1 MFACDNLLGNEMT
14 FSIVL
19 GVCIWCFTKKI
30 TNSIQFNVFV
40 HFYLLYDFKVLS
52 NSIYTLLYKTK
63 CVYMIDMC
71 QIEVKFNHLLM
82 NSQNNIVKI
91 ESGPQRN
98 DAWIDNIF
106 SFSLFVGDLQDFDLD
121 ALLWGWHGSNLSTS
135 YWVITDIRW
144 QYDVNMMKW

>member
-1 MFACDNLLGNEMT
+1 MFACDNLLGNEVT

-40 HFYLLYDFKVLS
+40 HFYLYDFKVLS
-52 NSIYTLLYKTK
+52 YSIYTLLYKTK
-63 CVYMIDMC
+63 CVYMIDTC
-71 QIEVKFNHLLM
+71 KIKVKFNHLLM
-82 NSQNNIVKI
+82 NSQNNILKI

-98 DAWIDNIF
+98 DAWIDNIV

>member
-52 NSIYTLLYKTK
+52 YSIYTLLYKTK

-71 QIEVKFNHLLM
+71 KIEVKFNHLLM
-82 NSQNNIVKI
+82 NSQNNILKI